1 MKKINTLKMLCHCA
15 LGCICATN
23 AMAQSTGSGLYRIA
37 DERATGLVPGQ
48 DYVIYNTASTG
59 SSNDRTGFIFANSSN
74 GLGLTK
80 KKPVNTDF
88 LTAEYVWTVETGT
101 DGKYY
106 LKSKSLNKYVGPNGG
121 TNNTTGVDLT
131 IKEFSAAE
139 TNKSSN
145 VGSENEDGTTITNFS
160 DITTDNHVWVIGN
173 VVGTSNTWWNG
184 TATSFATTAY
194 AHPYAFYEVTELTEE
209 DKVTVTYTYTMD
221 GKPLGSEEVEEF
233 HGIAPINGP
242 ANLPVYVT
250 GTFPATIEAGKTDY
264 TVETTYNN
272 QMPFQV
278 STDETSVYY
287 RISFN
292 VIDSKG
298 TTPYRWYADTSNQGK
313 EENTTYNGLT
323 LATEQNWK
331 WKFVGDWFNGFN
343 IMTQSGKYLTTNS
356 TTANQAGTSLTD
368 TPDASKSYFLLQR
381 YTDLN
386 NHTGW
391 RFALK
396 GSSLKLA
403 HTSYRALNIDTWAA
417 DDYNGAHLVFEEMGD
432 FQTMLNELR
441 AAKDEAKGFLDM
453 THVGTPVAGATERT
467 ELQAKVTEI
476 EGLDDNTVSYQTYKP
491 LPEALTTKLTA
502 YLACT
507 NLLMPESGKAYT
519 IVFRPANKE
528 TGTYR
533 YVNFTGTG
541 LQAVAMANKDSE
553 IPESGVFVVRSWTD
567 GSTTKYA
574 MVPAYGNVYGK
585 YFAHKN
591 MCDGWATD
599 SRTEFTI
606 ETLISATNKSC
617 ITDQSDKN
625 LFGYVFFT
633 FTKRNDG
640 KSGSTMM
647 VINEG
652 TGSYDATSAPF
663 LKQQTNGTYTSALIV
678 KEVENYPSSVQ
689 LNAVSNIEGITAI
702 GTFSAPYAAIVP
714 EGVTAH
720 YISSI
725 GNKAEAT
732 AIAEG
737 EAIPAGQ
744 GVLLTGEA
752 GRVTMVPATTETRA
766 TISGNLLGNTAGGAK
781 ALTHGSDYILTSGTL
796 PNGNQGVAF
805 YPISATDLTVSANKA
820 YLHTEGTNAPALVL
834 SFGEGETD
842 GVKGIDDVKG
852 KQAPVF
858 DLQGRRVQ
866 KTAKGL
872 YIQNGKKFMV
882 K

>member
-1 MKKINTLKMLCHCA
+1 MKKIYTLKMLCLCA

-23 AMAQSTGSGLYRIA
+23 ATAQSTGTGRYRIA
-37 DERATGLVPGQ
+37 DERAAELVPGK
-48 DYVIYNTASTG
+48 DYFIYNTAKG
-59 SSNDRTGFIFANSSN
+59 GDNRTGFIFANSSN
-74 GLGLTK
+74 GLGVAK
-80 KKPVNTDF
+80 KKPVNKDI

-106 LKSKSLNKYVGPNGG
+106 LKSKSKNTYV
-121 TNNTTGVDLT
+121 
-131 IKEFSAAE
+131 SH
-139 TNKSSN
+139 
-145 VGSENEDGTTITNFS
+145 DGTTNNAAGVNIIIEKWQETTANKSTITSENHDGTTTTANG
-160 DITTDNHVWVIGN
+160 DINADNRVWVIGLGN
-173 VVGTSNTWWNG
+173 GNGNNSWWNSNPSSW
-184 TATSFATTAY
+184 ARWSD
-194 AHPYAFYEVTELTEE
+194 AHPYAFYAAEELGESDEVQ
-209 DKVTVTYTYTMD
+209 VTYTYNLD
-221 GKPLGSEEVEEF
+221 GQRLGERTVTEYN
-233 HGIAPINGP
+233 GCAPTEPGNVPTYIT
-242 ANLPVYVT
+242 AT
-250 GTFPATIEAGKTDY
+250 GFPATIEAGTTAY
-264 TVETTYNN
+264 TIETTYNAPL
-272 QMPFQV
+272 PFTI
-278 STDETSVYY
+278 STDEASVYY
-287 RISFN
+287 RVKFN
-292 VIDSKG
+292 QGDG
-298 TTPYRWYADTSNQGK
+298 YWWYANTSNQGK
-313 EENTTYNGLT
+313 EEFQTCNGLT

-343 IMTQSGKYLTTNS
+343 IMTQSGKYLTANS
-356 TTANQAGTSLTD
+356 ATANGGGTILAA
-368 TPDASKSYFLLQR
+368 TPDASKSYFLLQKF
-381 YTDLN
+381 DN
-386 NHTGW
+386 NQSW
-391 RFALK
+391 RFNLK
-396 GSSLKLA
+396 GTNLNLA
-403 HTSYRALNIDTWAA
+403 HTSHASLIISLYYDANRP
-417 DDYNGAHLVFEEMGD
+417 DYVGGRLIFEEMGD
-432 FQTMLNELR
+432 FQTMLDELR

-453 THVGTPVAGATERT
+453 THVGTPVADATERT
-467 ELQAKVTEI
+467 ALQATVTQI
-476 EGLDDNTVSYQTYKP
+476 ENLNDNTVNYQTYKP
-491 LPEALTTKLTA
+491 LPEALTTQLTA

-585 YFAHKN
+585 YLAHN
-591 MCDGWATD
+591 NIYNGWATD
-599 SRTEFTI
+599 NRTEFTV
-606 ETLISATNKSC
+606 TSVLSATDKRY

-625 LFGYVFFT
+625 LFGYASFT
-633 FTKRNDG
+633 FTKRNDSRDG
-640 KSGSTMM
+640 TSMIIINETSGSF
-647 VINEG
+647 
-652 TGSYDATSAPF
+652 DATGVPF
-663 LKQQTNGTYTSALIV
+663 LNGAHTSFLIV

-689 LNAVSNIEGITAI
+689 LRAVDNIEGITAI

-720 YISSI
+720 YISSV

-744 GVLLTGEA
+744 GVLLTGET
-752 GRVTMVPATTETRA
+752 GPVTMVPATTETRA

-781 ALTHGSDYILTSGTL
+781 ALTYGSDYILTSGTL

-805 YPISATDLTVSANKA
+805 YPISSTDLTVSANKA

-842 GVKGIDDVKG
+842 GVKGIDGTKDG
-852 KQAPVF
+852 QAPVF

-866 KTAKGL
+866 KAVKGL

>member
-1 MKKINTLKMLCHCA
+1 MKKINTLKMLCLCA
-15 LGCICATN
+15 LDCICATN
-23 AMAQSTGSGLYRIA
+23 ATAQSTGTGLYRIA
-37 DERATGLVPGQ
+37 DERATSLVPDQ

-106 LKSKSLNKYVGPNGG
+106 LKSKSLNKYVAPNGG
-121 TNNTTGVDLT
+121 TNNTAGVDLT
-131 IKEFSAAE
+131 IEEYSAAT
-139 TNKSSN
+139 TNKASN

-184 TATSFATTAY
+184 NATSFATTAY

-209 DKVTVTYTYTMD
+209 DKVTVTYTYTMGD
-221 GKPLGSEEVEEF
+221 ETLGSEEVEEF
-233 HGIAPINGP
+233 PGIAPINGP

-287 RISFN
+287 LIAFN
-292 VIDSKG
+292 VIDRTSETK
-298 TTPYRWYADTSNQGK
+298 YRWYANASNQGK

-331 WKFVGDWFNGFN
+331 WKFVGDWLNGFN

-356 TTANQAGTSLTD
+356 TTANNAGTSLTD

-381 YTDLN
+381 YTDLY

-403 HTSYRALNIDTWAA
+403 HTSYRTLNIDTWAA
-417 DDYNGAHLVFEEMGD
+417 DNYNGAHLIFEEMGD

-441 AAKDEAKGFLDM
+441 SAKDEAKGYLDM
-453 THVGTPVAGATERT
+453 THVGTPVADATERT
-467 ELQAKVTEI
+467 ELQSTVTQI
-476 EGLDDNTVSYQTYKP
+476 DNLNDNTVSYQTYKP

-519 IVFRPANKE
+519 IVFRPANTT

-533 YVNFTGTG
+533 YINFNGTS
-541 LQAVAMANKDSE
+541 LQTVAMANKDGE

-567 GSTTKYA
+567 GTTTKYA

-585 YFAHKN
+585 YLAHDN
-591 MCDGWATD
+591 VYNGWGAD
-599 SRTEFTI
+599 NRTEFTV
-606 ETLISATNKSC
+606 TPVNGASDKRQ
-617 ITDQSDKN
+617 ITDQSNKN
-625 LFGYVFFT
+625 LFGYLFFT
-633 FTKRNDG
+633 FTKRN
-640 KSGSTMM
+640 SSTAGSSMM
-647 VINEG
+647 VIGESDG
-652 TGSYDATSAPF
+652 RFGATSAPF
-663 LKQQTNGTYTSALIV
+663 LNGSYTSALIV

-689 LNAVSNIEGITAI
+689 LNAVDNIEGITAI

-720 YISSI
+720 YISSVD
-725 GNKAEAT
+725 NKAQAT

-752 GRVTMVPATTETRA
+752 GRVTMVPATTESRA

-781 ALTHGSDYILTSGTL
+781 ALTYGSDYILTSGTL

-805 YPISATDLTVSANKA
+805 YPISTTDLTVSANKA
-820 YLHTEGTNAPALVL
+820 YLHTEGTNAPTLVL

-842 GVKGIDDVKG
+842 GVKDIDGVKG
-852 KQAPVF
+852 GQAPVF

-866 KTAKGL
+866 KTTKGL

>member
-1 MKKINTLKMLCHCA
+1 MKKINTLKMLCLCA

-23 AMAQSTGSGLYRIA
+23 ATAQSTGTGLYRIA
-37 DERATGLVPGQ
+37 DERATDLVPGQ
-48 DYVIYNTASTG
+48 DYVIYNTARNG
-59 SSNDRTGFIFANSSN
+59 SNDRTGFIFANNSN

-80 KKPVNTDF
+80 KKPVNKEI

-101 DGKYY
+101 DGEYY
-106 LKSKSLNKYVGPNGG
+106 LKSKSKNTYVGPNGG
-121 TNNTTGVDLT
+121 TSNAEGVAITIEKWTETQAPKTTA
-131 IKEFSAAE
+131 IH
-139 TNKSSN
+139 
-145 VGSENEDGTTITNFS
+145 SENPDGTTQTTIGTITA
-160 DITTDNHVWVIGN
+160 DNRVWVIGDGAN
-173 VVGTSNTWWNG
+173 SWWNG
-184 TATSFATTAY
+184 NATGFSSWSD
-194 AHPYAFYEVTELTEE
+194 AHPFAFYAVEELG
-209 DKVTVTYTYTMD
+209 DDDMVQVTYNYVTNGEKVGEETFTCYNHCA
-221 GKPLGSEEVEEF
+221 PL
-233 HGIAPINGP
+233 APQT
-242 ANLPVYVT
+242 AFPVYVT
-250 GTFPATIEAGKTDY
+250 ATGFPATIESENGTATHNI
-264 TVETTYNN
+264 TVEYNN
-272 QMPFQV
+272 QLPFHI

-287 RISFN
+287 LIALN
-292 VIDSKG
+292 VIVQNG
-298 TTPYRWYADTSNQGK
+298 TSTPYRWYANASNQGK

-331 WKFVGDWFNGFN
+331 WKFVGDWLNGFN

-381 YTDLN
+381 YTDLY

-403 HTSYRALNIDTWAA
+403 HTNYRTLNIDTWAA
-417 DDYNGAHLVFEEMGD
+417 DNYNGAHLIFEEMGD

-441 AAKDEAKGFLDM
+441 SAKDEAKGYLDM
-453 THVGTPVAGATERT
+453 THVGTPVADATERT
-467 ELQAKVTEI
+467 ELQSTVTQI
-476 EGLDDNTVSYQTYKP
+476 DNLNDNTVSYQTYKP

-585 YFAHKN
+585 YLAHN
-591 MCDGWATD
+591 NIYNGWATD
-599 SRTEFTI
+599 NRTEFTV
-606 ETLISATNKSC
+606 TSVLSATNKGY
-617 ITDQSDKN
+617 ITDQSNKN
-625 LFGYVFFT
+625 LFGYASFT

-640 KSGSTMM
+640 NSGVSMII
-647 VINEG
+647 INESNG
-652 TGSYDATSAPF
+652 RFDATGVPF
-663 LKQQTNGTYTSALIV
+663 LNGAHTSFLIV
-678 KEVENYPSSVQ
+678 KEVEGYPSSVQ
-689 LNAVSNIEGITAI
+689 LNAVDNIEGITAI

-720 YISSI
+720 YISSV
-725 GNKAEAT
+725 GNKAQAT

-752 GRVTMVPATTETRA
+752 GRVTMAPATTETQA
-766 TISGNLLGNTAGGAK
+766 AISGNLLGNTAGGAK
-781 ALTHGSDYILTSGTL
+781 ALTYGSDYILTSGTL

>member
-1 MKKINTLKMLCHCA
+1 MKKSNTLKMLCLCA

-23 AMAQSTGSGLYRIA
+23 AMAQSTGSGFYRIA
-37 DERATGLVPGQ
+37 DGRATDLVAGK

-184 TATSFATTAY
+184 TATSFVTTAY

-233 HGIAPINGP
+233 SGIAPINGP

-298 TTPYRWYADTSNQGK
+298 TTPYRWYANTSNQGK

-343 IMTQSGKYLTTNS
+343 IMTQSGKYLTANS
-356 TTANQAGTSLTD
+356 TTENQAGTSLTD

-381 YTDLN
+381 YTDKFN
-386 NHTGW
+386 NTGW
-391 RFALK
+391 RFALE
-396 GSSLKLA
+396 GSTLKLA
-403 HTSYRALNIDTWAA
+403 HTSYTALKIDTWAA
-417 DDYNGAHLVFEEMGD
+417 DNYNGAHLIFEEMGD

-453 THVGTPVAGATERT
+453 THVGTPVADATERT
-467 ELQAKVTEI
+467 ALQATVTQI
-476 EGLDDNTVSYQTYKP
+476 ENLNDNTVSYQTYKP
-491 LPEALTTKLTA
+491 LPEALTTQLTA

-507 NLLMPESGKAYT
+507 NLVMPESGKAYT
-519 IVFRPANKE
+519 IVFRPTNKE

-533 YVNFTGTG
+533 YVNFNGTT
-541 LQAVAMANKDSE
+541 LQTVAMENKDSE

-585 YFAHKN
+585 YLAHDN
-591 MCDGWATD
+591 VYNGWGAD
-599 SRTEFTI
+599 NRTEFTV
-606 ETLISATNKSC
+606 TPVNNAADKRQ
-617 ITDQSDKN
+617 ITDQSNKN
-625 LFGYVFFT
+625 LFSYLFFT
-633 FTKRNDG
+633 FTKRN
-640 KSGSTMM
+640 SNVTGSSMM
-647 VINEG
+647 VISENNG
-652 TGSYDATSAPF
+652 NFGATSAPF
-663 LKQQTNGTYTSALIV
+663 LNGSYTSALIV

-689 LNAVSNIEGITAI
+689 LNAVDNIEGITAI

-720 YISSI
+720 YISSV

-766 TISGNLLGNTAGGAK
+766 TIEGNLLGNTAGGAK

>member
-1 MKKINTLKMLCHCA
+1 MKKINTLKMLCLCT

-23 AMAQSTGSGLYRIA
+23 AMAQSTGSGFYRIA
-37 DERATGLVPGQ
+37 DGRATDLVAGK

-131 IKEFSAAE
+131 IEEYSAAT
-139 TNKSSN
+139 TNKASN

-184 TATSFATTAY
+184 NATSFVTTAY
-194 AHPYAFYEVTELTEE
+194 AHPYAFYEVTELTED
-209 DKVTVTYTYTMD
+209 DKMTVTYTYTMD
-221 GKPLGSEEVEEF
+221 GKTLGTEEVEEF
-233 HGIAPINGP
+233 PGIAPVYGP
-242 ANLPVYVT
+242 ANLPAYVT
-250 GTFPATIEAGKTDY
+250 GTFPATIEAGTTAY
-264 TVETTYNN
+264 TVETTYND
-272 QMPFQV
+272 QLPFRV

-287 RISFN
+287 LIKFN
-292 VIDSKG
+292 SG
-298 TTPYRWYADTSNQGK
+298 GWYWYANNNEGK
-313 EENTTYNGLT
+313 EAENCNGLT
-323 LATEQNWK
+323 LATEQNYK
-331 WKFVGDWFNGFN
+331 WQIVGDWFNGFN
-343 IMTQSGKYLTTNS
+343 IKTQSGKYLSAKRTDI
-356 TTANQAGTSLTD
+356 AAGRFPTGTD
-368 TPDASKSYFLLQR
+368 LLDAPDAAKSYFLLKR
-381 YTDLN
+381 NPANTF
-386 NHTGW
+386 W
-391 RFALK
+391 RFNLK
-396 GSSLKLA
+396 GTNLNLA
-403 HTSYRALNIDTWAA
+403 HTSSTDKVIDTYYLSGVDNYA
-417 DDYNGAHLVFEEMGD
+417 GGQITFEEMGD
-432 FQTMLNELR
+432 FQTMLDELR

-453 THVGTPVAGATERT
+453 THVGTPVADATERT
-467 ELQAKVTEI
+467 ALQATVTQI
-476 EGLDDNTVSYQTYKP
+476 ENLNDNTVSYQTYKP
-491 LPEALTTKLTA
+491 LPEALTTQLTA

-519 IVFRPANKE
+519 IVFRPTNTA

-533 YVNFTGTG
+533 YLNFTGTT
-541 LQAVAMANKDSE
+541 LQTVAMANKDSE

-585 YFAHKN
+585 YLAHN
-591 MCDGWATD
+591 NIYNGWATD
-599 SRTEFTI
+599 NRTEFTV
-606 ETLISATNKSC
+606 TSVLSATDKSY

-625 LFGYVFFT
+625 LFGYASFT
-633 FTKRNDG
+633 FTKRNDSSDG
-640 KSGSTMM
+640 TSMIIINETSGSFAA
-647 VINEG
+647 
-652 TGSYDATSAPF
+652 TGVPF
-663 LKQQTNGTYTSALIV
+663 LNGAHTSFLIV

-689 LNAVSNIEGITAI
+689 LRGVDNIEGITAI

-720 YISSI
+720 YISSV

-744 GVLLTGEA
+744 GVLLTGKT
-752 GRVTMVPATTETRA
+752 GPVTMVPATTETRA
-766 TISGNLLGNTAGGAK
+766 TISGNQLGNTAGGAK

>member
-121 TNNTTGVDLT
+121 TNNTSGVNLIIQEWT
-131 IKEFSAAE
+131 SAT
-139 TNKSSN
+139 TNKAGN
-145 VGSENEDGTTITNFS
+145 VGSENTDGTTITNLNN
-160 DITTDNHVWVIGN
+160 ITTDNRVWVIGN
-173 VVGTSNTWWNG
+173 VAGTSNTWWNG
-184 TATSFATTAY
+184 NATSFVTTAY
-194 AHPYAFYEVTELTEE
+194 AHPYAFYEATELTED

-221 GKPLGSEEVEEF
+221 GKTLGSEEVEEF

-343 IMTQSGKYLTTNS
+343 IMTQSGKYLTANS
-356 TTANQAGTSLTD
+356 TTVNQAGTSLTD
-368 TPDASKSYFLLQR
+368 APDASKSYFLLQR
-381 YTDLN
+381 YTDKFN
-386 NHTGW
+386 NTGW
-391 RFALK
+391 RFALE

-417 DDYNGAHLVFEEMGD
+417 DDYNGAHLIFEEMGD

-453 THVGTPVAGATERT
+453 THVGTPVADATERT

-585 YFAHKN
+585 YLAHN
-591 MCDGWATD
+591 NIYNGWATD
-599 SRTEFTI
+599 NRTEFTV
-606 ETLISATNKSC
+606 TSVLSATNKSC

-689 LNAVSNIEGITAI
+689 LRGVDNIEGITAI

>member
-1 MKKINTLKMLCHCA
+1 MKKIYTLKMLCLCA

-23 AMAQSTGSGLYRIA
+23 ATAQSTGTGLYRIA
-37 DERATGLVPGQ
+37 DGRATDLVAGK

-131 IKEFSAAE
+131 IEEYSAAT
-139 TNKSSN
+139 TNKASN

-184 TATSFATTAY
+184 NATSFVTTAY
-194 AHPYAFYEVTELTEE
+194 AHPYAFYEVTELTED
-209 DKVTVTYTYTMD
+209 DKMTVTYTYTMD
-221 GKPLGSEEVEEF
+221 GKTLGTEEVEEF

-356 TTANQAGTSLTD
+356 TTTNQAGTSLTD

-417 DDYNGAHLVFEEMGD
+417 DNYNGAHLIFEEMGD
-432 FQTMLNELR
+432 FQTMLDELR

-453 THVGTPVAGATERT
+453 THVGTPVADATERT
-467 ELQAKVTEI
+467 ALQATVTQI
-476 EGLDDNTVSYQTYKP
+476 ENLNDNTVNYQTYKP
-491 LPEALTTKLTA
+491 LPEALTTQLTA

-585 YFAHKN
+585 YLAHN
-591 MCDGWATD
+591 NIYNGWATD
-599 SRTEFTI
+599 NRTEFTV
-606 ETLISATNKSC
+606 TSVLSATDKRY

-625 LFGYVFFT
+625 LFGYASFT
-633 FTKRNDG
+633 FTKRNDSRDG
-640 KSGSTMM
+640 TSMIIINETSGSF
-647 VINEG
+647 
-652 TGSYDATSAPF
+652 DATGVPF
-663 LKQQTNGTYTSALIV
+663 LNGAHTSFLIV

-689 LNAVSNIEGITAI
+689 LRAVDNIEGITAI

-720 YISSI
+720 YISSV

-744 GVLLTGEA
+744 GVLLTGET
-752 GRVTMVPATTETRA
+752 GPVTMVPATTETRA

-781 ALTHGSDYILTSGTL
+781 ALTYGSDYILTSGTL

-805 YPISATDLTVSANKA
+805 YPISSTDLTVSANKA

-842 GVKGIDDVKG
+842 GVKGIDGTKDG
-852 KQAPVF
+852 QAPVF

-866 KTAKGL
+866 KAVKGL

>member
-23 AMAQSTGSGLYRIA
+23 AMAQSTGSGFYRIA
-37 DERATGLVPGQ
+37 DGRATDLVAGK

-491 LPEALTTKLTA
+491 LPEALTTQLTA

-519 IVFRPANKE
+519 IVFRPTNTA

-533 YVNFTGTG
+533 YLNFTGTT
-541 LQAVAMANKDSE
+541 LQTVAMANKDSE

-585 YFAHKN
+585 YLAHN
-591 MCDGWATD
+591 NIYNGWATD
-599 SRTEFTI
+599 NRTEFTV
-606 ETLISATNKSC
+606 TSVLSATDKRY

-625 LFGYVFFT
+625 LFGYASFT
-633 FTKRNDG
+633 FTKRNDSSDG
-640 KSGSTMM
+640 TSMIIINETSGSFAA
-647 VINEG
+647 
-652 TGSYDATSAPF
+652 TGVPF
-663 LKQQTNGTYTSALIV
+663 LNGAHTSFLIV

-689 LNAVSNIEGITAI
+689 LRGVDNIEGITAI

-720 YISSI
+720 YISSV